1 MPCVGCRRFKLLCQ
15 IRVTYRFAALK
26 GRRQL
31 VANRLMAFVVYM
43 QANPSHE
50 ELATF
55 FMGETELIS
64 ELISLVEAD
73 AGVDEA
79 IRMLALKAL
88 AVQAGPPSCSL
99 HAEPVSGRHWTGQPL
114 LMWFDGSTRTQSQTQ
129 GSAYLVKHH
138 YTKHNS
144 SYPAHPAQPCLR

>member
-1 MPCVGCRRFKLLCQ
+1 MPCIVCRRFKLLCQ
-15 IRVTYRFAALK
+15 IRVTYRFATLE

-88 AVQAGPPSCSL
+88 AVQARPVPTPCTPSLSVAVTRL
-99 HAEPVSGRHWTGQPL
+99 GSYAL
-114 LMWFDGSTRTQSQTQ
+114 ADGST
-129 GSAYLVKHH
+129 
-138 YTKHNS
+138 
-144 SYPAHPAQPCLR
+144 